1 MGYHLY
7 RAHNY
12 SCSYYWEIFLW
23 IVADYPHVP
32 IHMALH
38 HLVLMIR
45 RLMEYYQ
52 PQPLMVTCLPIL
64 HKATLLSS
72 LNSYLRTVMFILMV
86 QCILKSLL
94 SLSGTM
100 DLLNHILPSLRMDIL
115 LLLLMGMLI
124 PRTIF
129 MDSNLITH
137 LHHTQSMLHLT
148 NRCHPY
154 SQHLQTRT

>member
-45 RLMEYYQ
+45 RLIEYYQ

-94 SLSGTM
+94 SLSSTM
-100 DLLNHILPSLRMDIL
+100 DLLNHVLPSLRMDIL

-124 PRTIF
+124 PRTII
-129 MDSNLITH
+129 MDSNLLTH
-137 LHHTQSMLHLT
+137 LHHNQSMLHLT
-148 NRCHPY
+148 HRCHPY
-154 SQHLQTRT
+154 S